1 MGDGLHVVAA
11 DALEHPSEQTIAT
24 IADAARRHATL
35 YLARHGAGGEIAR
48 AMDVTREFFALPLEE
63 RMNIAARGAQDF
75 GYRGADRSAQVL
87 TLTRTPEPHPLFG
100 SIRWPARPAGFQ
112 PVIEDFLD
120 RMYRVAI
127 RVLSAIARS
136 LDLEPDYFDSK
147 FGHGAIENLQ
157 LRLYDAQAPY
167 NPLPLAAHSDPPP
180 ITLIV
185 QDDVG
190 GLDSLSEG
198 SWIPVSPIEGTLVC
212 QFGTMMA
219 RWTDDRYPANVHR
232 VRCAEGTSRY
242 SIVYNLLPRRDAVI
256 ERLPS
261 CRSSS
266 ASSYVEPL
274 TLDAFLG
281 ANLPMQAVPA
291 RAESER
297 TIDAHTLAGCRLVV
311 RRGSAGRWSLDR
323 ASRSDATVTMRLRAG
338 DQPIDL
344 EISRVQQGRRSYR
357 SVGGFG
363 FSYRDHICDPSL
375 FTTLDR
381 LIPAFAVLFASSF
394 DG

>member
-1 MGDGLHVVAA
+1 MGDGLHIVAA
-11 DALEHPSEQTIAT
+11 DALEHPSEPTIAT

-35 YLARHGAGGEIAR
+35 YLTRHGAGNEIAR
-48 AMDVTREFFALPLEE
+48 AMDATREFFALPLDE
-63 RMNIAARGAQDF
+63 RMNLAARGAQDC
-75 GYRGADRSAQVL
+75 GYRGADRSAQIL
-87 TLTRTPEPHPLFG
+87 TLTRTSEPHPLFG
-100 SIRWPARPAGFQ
+100 SIRWPVRPAWFQ
-112 PVIEDFLD
+112 AVIEDFLD

-127 RVLSAIARS
+127 RVLSAIARG
-136 LDLEPDYFDSK
+136 LDLAPDYFDSM
-147 FGHGAIENLQ
+147 FGRGAIENLQ
-157 LRLYDAQAPY
+157 LRLYDAQAPH
-167 NPLPLAAHSDPPP
+167 NPMPLTAHSDPPP
-180 ITLIV
+180 ITLIA

-232 VRCAEGTSRY
+232 VRCAEGASRY
-242 SIVYNLLPRRDAVI
+242 SLVYNLLPPRDAVI
-256 ERLPS
+256 ERLSS

-266 ASSYVEPL
+266 ASRYVEPV

-281 ANLPMQAVPA
+281 ANLPMQPPPA
-291 RAESER
+291 KAKHDGDLDEGML
-297 TIDAHTLAGCRLVV
+297 DGCRLAVQ
-311 RRGSAGRWSLDR
+311 RGSAGLWSLDR
-323 ASRSDATVTMRLRAG
+323 ASRADAIVTLRLRAG

-344 EISRVQQGRRSYR
+344 DISRPQQGRRYYR

-363 FSYRDHICDPSL
+363 FSYRDSIRDRSL

-381 LIPAFAVLFASSF
+381 LIPAFAVLLASSF

>member
-35 YLARHGAGGEIAR
+35 YLARHGAGSEVAR
-48 AMDVTREFFALPLEE
+48 AMDVTREFFALPLDE
-63 RMNIAARGAQDF
+63 RMNIAARGAQDC
-75 GYRGADRSAQVL
+75 GYRGADRSAQLL
-87 TLTRTPEPHPLFG
+87 TLTRTPESHPLFG

-112 PVIEDFLD
+112 PVIEDYLD
-120 RMYRVAI
+120 RMHRVAT
-127 RVLSAIARS
+127 RVLSTIARS
-136 LDLEPDYFDSK
+136 LDLAPDYFDSK
-147 FGHGAIENLQ
+147 FGPGAIENLQ
-157 LRLYDAQAPY
+157 LRLYDARAPH
-167 NPLPLAAHSDPPP
+167 NPMPLTAHSDPPP
-180 ITLIV
+180 ITLIA

-198 SWIPVSPIEGTLVC
+198 SWIPVAPIEGTLVC

-232 VRCAEGTSRY
+232 VRCAEGATRY
-242 SIVYNLLPRRDAVI
+242 SIVYNLLPRRDEVI

-261 CRSSS
+261 CRSSP
-266 ASSYVEPL
+266 ASSYAEPL

-281 ANLPMQAVPA
+281 ASLPMEPPPA
-291 RAESER
+291 KAKHDGDLDEG
-297 TIDAHTLAGCRLVV
+297 TLDGCRLVV
-311 RRGSAGRWSLDR
+311 QRGSAGLWSLDR
-323 ASRSDATVTMRLRAG
+323 ASRADAIVTLRLRAG

-344 EISRVQQGRRSYR
+344 EISRAQQGRRYYR

-363 FSYRDHICDPSL
+363 FSYRDSIRDRSL
-375 FTTLDR
+375 FATLDR
-381 LIPAFAVLFASSF
+381 LIPGFAALLAPSF